1 MHRAWVLLAASG
13 LASLT
18 SCEKRTLPPL
28 PPLTVSVTPVI
39 EQSVFENRTWVGLLD
54 GYQNAD
60 IRAQVSGYLISQ
72 NYKEGSLVKKD
83 TVLFEIDPRP
93 FQAALAQAQADY
105 GKAVAQ
111 AQLSEITL
119 GRQTELYKTK
129 VISQQ
134 EYDTAYQNAAA
145 STAQAAAA
153 QAAVQSAQ
161 INLAYCTIKAPF
173 DGIAGVAQA
182 QIGDLVGPGG
192 TATVLTQMSQVNPI
206 KVNFSITEQE
216 FLVAAPLIQEL
227 QNRTASEKQA
237 KISLKLADG
246 TEYPEKGTFDFVN
259 RQIDVSTGSIQ
270 IIALFSNDN
279 DLLRP
284 GMFAR
289 VTAPVRQIPNALLV
303 PQAAVVE
310 LQGNHLISIVGPDNV
325 IQTRPVVIGFT
336 EGQNQVILKGLQAGE
351 NVVVEGVEKVRPGMK
366 VNTQP
371 YKAPD
376 PSTQK
381 TEAAPAAATAP
392 AAAPAASTPPTA
404 APATPPAA
412 TPASSQAAP
421 APNKAE

>member
-13 LASLT
+13 LASLV
-18 SCEKRTLPPL
+18 SCQKRTLPPL
-28 PPLTVSVTPVI
+28 PPLTVTVAPVI

-119 GRQTELYKTK
+119 GRQTDLYKTK

-145 STAQAAAA
+145 SKAQAAAA
-153 QAAVQSAQ
+153 QAAVQTAE

-216 FLVAAPLIQEL
+216 FLMAAPLIQEL
-227 QNRTASEKQA
+227 QNRTANEKQA

-246 TEYPEKGTFDFVN
+246 TEYPHKGTFDFVN

-270 IIALFSNDN
+270 ITALFSNDD

-289 VTAPVRQIPNALLV
+289 VTAPVKQIPNALLV

-310 LQGNHLISIVGPDNV
+310 LQGNHLISTVGPDNV
-325 IQTRPVVIGFT
+325 IQTRPVVPGFN
-336 EGQNQVILKGLQAGE
+336 EGQNQVILQGLQAGE

-371 YKAPD
+371 YQAPT
-376 PSTQK
+376 PAPPKGEAASATTPAASPAAATPAPTPAPAQ
-381 TEAAPAAATAP
+381 AAPAA
-392 AAAPAASTPPTA
+392 
-404 APATPPAA
+404 
-412 TPASSQAAP
+412 
-421 APNKAE
+421 NKAE

>member
-83 TVLFEIDPRP
+83 AILFEIDPRP

-216 FLVAAPLIQEL
+216 FLTAAPLIQEL

-237 KISLKLADG
+237 RISLKLADG

-270 IIALFSNDN
+270 ITALFSNDN

-371 YKAPD
+371 YTAPD
-376 PSTQK
+376 PSAPK
-381 TEAAPAAATAP
+381 TEAAPAASTTPATAP
-392 AAAPAASTPPTA
+392 AAAAP
-404 APATPPAA
+404 PATPAP
-412 TPASSQAAP
+412 SQAAP

>member
-227 QNRTASEKQA
+227 QNRTADKKEA
-237 KISLKLADG
+237 RISLKLADG
-246 TEYPEKGTFDFVN
+246 TEYPDKGTFDFVN

-270 IIALFSNDN
+270 ITALFSNDN

-289 VTAPVRQIPNALLV
+289 VTAPVKQIPNALLV

-371 YKAPD
+371 YQAP
-376 PSTQK
+376 PPPK
-381 TEAAPAAATAP
+381 FEEAQAATSAAAP
-392 AAAPAASTPPTA
+392 AAAPAAATPAPAAAASPA
-404 APATPPAA
+404 APAP
-412 TPASSQAAP
+412 SQAAP